1 MPKNR
6 QGGGATSWSN
16 IERGTAM
23 AVARN
28 LWGYI
33 ERRDHRVMRRMN
45 RWRAPRWIRYWMI
58 AATRMGDGWIWYGLG
73 FMLLAYG
80 GAQRFAAVSS
90 AGAAAIAGILVFKVL
105 KRLSQ
110 RPRPCQ
116 IEPHCWSK
124 VLPPDQFSFPS
135 GHTMTAF
142 SIVLVISYFYPS
154 LEGALF
160 FMALSI
166 AVSRIVLGMHYLSDV
181 LAGVALGVALGCA
194 SITAFASMGLA

>member
-1 MPKNR
+1 
-6 QGGGATSWSN
+6 
-16 IERGTAM
+16 M
-23 AVARN
+23 AVART

-33 ERRDHRVMRRMN
+33 ERRDYRLMRRMN
-45 RWRAPRWIRYWMI
+45 RWRAPRWIRIWMI
-58 AATRMGDGWIWYGLG
+58 TATRLGDGWIWYALG

-80 GAQRFAAVSS
+80 GPRRFSAVAA
-90 AGAAAIAGILVFKVL
+90 AGATAILGILVFKAL

-124 VLPPDQFSFPS
+124 VLPPDRFSFPS

-142 SIVLVISYFYPS
+142 SIAVVISFFYPS
-154 LEGALF
+154 LEGMLF

-166 AVSRIVLGMHYLSDV
+166 AVSRIVLGMHFLSDV
-181 LAGVALGVALGCA
+181 LAGVVLGVALGCGA
-194 SITAFASMGLA
+194 ITAFASMGFA

>member
-28 LWGYI
+28 LWGFI

-58 AATRMGDGWIWYGLG
+58 AATRMGDGWLWYGLG
-73 FMLLAYG
+73 GMLLIFG
-80 GAQRFAAVSS
+80 GPQRFAAVEA
-90 AGAAAIAGILVFKVL
+90 AGAAGVSGVFVFKII
-105 KRLSQ
+105 KRLSA
-110 RPRPCQ
+110 RSRPCQ
-116 IEPHCWSK
+116 LEPHCWSK
-124 VLPPDQFSFPS
+124 VLPPDKFSFPS

-142 SIVLVISYFYPS
+142 SVALVVSYFYPG
-154 LEGALF
+154 LEAPLF
-160 FMALSI
+160 FLAVSI
-166 AVSRIVLGMHYLSDV
+166 AVSRIVLGMHFLSDV
-181 LAGVALGVALGCA
+181 LAGAVLGVALGCA
-194 SITAFASMGLA
+194 SITAFASFGLV